1 MQGKSVS
8 GNGKKLPILALLA
21 LLGMGACDSS
31 TAPGTAR
38 VQVLLTDAP
47 HEELDSA
54 LVWISRVYLQGGGSE
69 EPDTLASDTTGTGGT
84 AGRMDLFNDPD
95 NPLVFDL
102 LTLRDGVTADLTGV
116 DEVDTGVYQ
125 GLRFVVDS
133 ARVFLADSLTFE
145 DGSTSGTLKIP
156 SGHTSGI
163 KVKLDDIIRADEGET
178 TTITVDFDVDDNFHI
193 QKNPQTGLVKKVIFT
208 PVLKEKGRSESSS

>member
-1 MQGKSVS
+1 MHRNTVS
-8 GNGKKLPILALLA
+8 GNGKKLPLLA
-21 LLGMGACDSS
+21 LMTLLAAAACDSG
-31 TAPGTAR
+31 TGPGMSK

-54 LVWISRVYLQGGGSE
+54 LVWISHVYLQGGGSE
-69 EPDTLASDTTGTGGT
+69 EPDTMASDTTSSGG
-84 AGRMDLFNDPD
+84 RVDLFKDSE

-116 DEVDTGVYQ
+116 DDIDAGVYQ

-133 ARVFLADSLTFE
+133 ARVFLTDGLTFQ
-145 DGSTSGTLKIP
+145 DGSTSGTMKVP

-163 KVKLDDIIRADEGET
+163 KVRLDDVIRADEGET
-178 TTITVDFDVDDNFHI
+178 TTITVDFDVDDNFKI
-193 QKNPQTGLVKKVIFT
+193 MKNQQDGTVKQILFT
-208 PVLKEKGRSESSS
+208 PVLKEKGRTETSS